1 MAQHDY
7 IISNQTF
14 PNTRADLNNVL
25 QAIATCNKGS
35 SAPTTQY
42 AGQMWIDDSAGTTWT
57 LYLYDGSDNI
67 QVATIDTTSNTI
79 NFIDSVVSGFDIV
92 TDTTPQLGGDLDTN
106 GNDINFGDNDK
117 AQFGASQDLQIY
129 HDGSGSYIDDTG
141 TGSLVIRSNEIQL
154 QKYTGE
160 TIASFIADGTVQL
173 RYDNVAKLATTSTGI
188 DVTGNVVSD
197 GLTVDTTADNGAT
210 ISAHD
215 NSTTTYPLKVQN
227 NAGSGRLEIGT
238 YGINNNLDLKFQTLD
253 TLRMRIDDSLG
264 DVDFYEDTGTTT
276 KMRWDASTE
285 RLGIGT
291 SSPATALDVQGG
303 NITQGATGSNAG
315 RLLIDNTTDTIQR
328 IKVNRGGSSGQL
340 AFHTG
345 ADTERMRIDSSGNVI
360 FKNGALLE
368 EGTLTDGA
376 TIAWDVNASP
386 VAKVT
391 LGGNRTI
398 SAPSNSAG
406 AGQFISLL
414 VIQDGTGSRTLTW
427 NAVYEFASDTAPTLT
442 TTGGKGDLFVFRY
455 NGTKWLEVGRNLN
468 LTLS

>member
-1 MAQHDY
+1 MSQHDY

-14 PNTRADLNNVL
+14 PNTRSDLNNVL

-67 QVATIDTTSNTI
+67 QVATIDTTANTI

-129 HDGSGSYIDDTG
+129 HDGSNSLIVDNGNGDLYIRASDNFNLQVGNGSGGWQDAIRTYDANRVDISYA
-141 TGSLVIRSNEIQL
+141 GSV
-154 QKYTGE
+154 
-160 TIASFIADGTVQL
+160 
-173 RYDNVAKLATTSTGI
+173 KLATTSTGI
-188 DVTGNVVSD
+188 D
-197 GLTVDTTADNGAT
+197 
-210 ISAHD
+210 I
-215 NSTTTYPLKVQN
+215 
-227 NAGSGRLEIGT
+227 
-238 YGINNNLDLKFQTLD
+238 
-253 TLRMRIDDSLG
+253 
-264 DVDFYEDTGTTT
+264 TGTV
-276 KMRWDASTE
+276 
-285 RLGIGT
+285 L
-291 SSPATALDVQGG
+291 
-303 NITQGATGSNAG
+303 
-315 RLLIDNTTDTIQR
+315 TDKAYIAE
-328 IKVNRGGSSGQL
+328 S
-340 AFHTG
+340 
-345 ADTERMRIDSSGNVI
+345 
-360 FKNGALLE
+360 
-368 EGTLTDGA
+368 TLTDGA
-376 TIAWDVNASP
+376 TISWNMSTQS

-391 LGGNRTI
+391 LGGNRTL
-398 SAPSNSAG
+398 SAPTNGST
-406 AGQFISLL
+406 GQFASLL

-455 NGTKWLEVGRNLN
+455 NGSKWLEVGRNLN